1 MDRGAWKATVYG
13 VAKSRTR
20 LSDITFTLVHFSL
33 LIPKMSMFTL
43 TISCL
48 TASNLLWFMDQ
59 VLMQYCSLHHR
70 TLLPKPVKSTP
81 GCCFRFGSISPFFLE
96 LFLHS
101 SPVAYWAPTYL
112 GSPSFS
118 IISFCLFILFMWFSR
133 QEYWSGLPFPSPAEH
148 VLSELFTMT
157 RLSWVTLYGMVHRGS
172 GMSI

>member
-1 MDRGAWKATVYG
+1 MGSQ
-13 VAKSRTR
+13 SRTR
-20 LSDITFTLVHFSL
+20 LSDIAFTLVHFSL

-59 VLMQYCSLHHR
+59 VLMQYCSLQHQ

-81 GCCFRFGSISPFFLE
+81 GRCFRFGSISPFFLE

-133 QEYWSGLPFPSPAEH
+133 PRILKWFAIPFSSGTCFVRALHHDPSILGNP
-148 VLSELFTMT
+148 T
-157 RLSWVTLYGMVHRGS
+157 RHGS
-172 GMSI
+172 